1 MKFLTQL
8 ALLVIMLSTS
18 IAFFTRG
25 NMKGCFGG
33 ILRKPL
39 SMAAKD
45 TATTAIGANK
55 VMVFSKSKCPFCRRA
70 KEALGE
76 LKIEYGVIELGE
88 SSTQIIRKFSRNV
101 SQNSLRLTFQ
111 LQNILRWPTWNGG
124 TRTTESSAWHD
135 WTEHGPKYFRQGQA
149 YRRLWQYT
157 SRHCKRRITE
167 DAAMIRLNTVKIS
180 ILEKSDAV
188 VWRN

>member
-1 MKFLTQL
+1 MKFLTQI

-33 ILRKPL
+33 ILRRPL

-88 SSTQIIRKFSRNV
+88 FITQIIRKFPKKV
-101 SQNSLRLTFQ
+101 SQNSVRLTF
-111 LQNILRWPTWNGG
+111 LLHKILRWPTWNGG
-124 TRTTESSAWHD
+124 TRTTESFA
-135 WTEHGPKYFRQGQA
+135 
-149 YRRLWQYT
+149 
-157 SRHCKRRITE
+157 
-167 DAAMIRLNTVKIS
+167 
-180 ILEKSDAV
+180 
-188 VWRN
+188 